1 MSEISI
7 QDLESCNELITYLI
21 TLRSILKDIAKIAKI
36 LELEIEKLEEKE
48 INELKALKE
57 EIFFMT
63 LRNKSLGKSS
73 YDIDEEEIGLIKQA
87 KKGIDK
93 IEELK
98 KDVMGESKA
107 AKMLQDLK
115 YEKNDEIVAIADKIR
130 NIKEN

>member
-21 TLRSILKDIAKIAKI
+21 TLRSISKDIAKIAKI
-36 LELEIEKLEEKE
+36 LELKIEKLEEKE

-63 LRNKSLGKSS
+63 LRNNSRGKSS
-73 YDIDEEEIGLIKQA
+73 YDTDEEEIGLIKQA
-87 KKGIDK
+87 KKGIEK

-98 KDVMGESKA
+98 KDVMGES
-107 AKMLQDLK
+107 
-115 YEKNDEIVAIADKIR
+115 
-130 NIKEN
+130 